1 MNRANATDQ
10 SSIEAARTAQAT
22 QDKLAMQN
30 DIEDVRRLM
39 GSKWGRRFV
48 WRLLSKAGV
57 FRPSFN
63 VNAMTMA
70 FNEGYRKFG
79 TELLE
84 QIHLHALE
92 QHDLM
97 VKENT
102 GDR

>member
-10 SSIEAARTAQAT
+10 SSIEATRTAQAT

-92 QHDLM
+92 LHDQM